1 MVLYFYWS
9 VSISNLIDDK
19 SRRQELLVEQ
29 QLQTFFNENEAR
41 KRNKGSKEEKRSD
54 AMVTRKEY
62 IMMF

>member
-54 AMVTRKEY
+54 AMVTQKEY